1 MNKKR
6 KTDVNGREGKRV
18 RDPRRM
24 KRRKIAKG
32 EGGGEVGVV
41 VVVVVVRG
49 RKREREVEV
58 WMKRE
63 RERERERGGG
73 WMDGGSGA
81 RVRKAAFLRRK

>member
-41 VVVVVVRG
+41 VVVVVRG

-58 WMKRE
+58 RMKRE
-63 RERERERGGG
+63 REREREEVGG
-73 WMDGGSGA
+73 WMEGVERA
-81 RVRKAAFLRRK
+81 

>member
-58 WMKRE
+58 RMK
-63 RERERERGGG
+63 RERERGGG